1 MVASRSP
8 GDDLAEHWS
17 TLARAML
24 SRRNSESVYGE
35 SGQELPPG
43 RRQAILVLSRG
54 ELRMGELARRLGLQV
69 STVTRLVDKLERAGL
84 VERRPGAADRRSVT
98 VALTASGGEVAERLR
113 AARAAFMVEVLDVLE
128 PAEQRQLVKLMAKV
142 GSALGERTERE
153 VRA

>member
-1 MVASRSP
+1 
-8 GDDLAEHWS
+8 
-17 TLARAML
+17 ML